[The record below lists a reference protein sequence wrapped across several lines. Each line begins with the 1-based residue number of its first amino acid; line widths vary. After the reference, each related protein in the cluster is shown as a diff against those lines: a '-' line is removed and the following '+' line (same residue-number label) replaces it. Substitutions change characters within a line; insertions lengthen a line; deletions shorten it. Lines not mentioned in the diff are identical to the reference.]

1 MTSVVEDIYWEAESK
16 EIAVEVA
23 GFDTNEAQ
31 SACAA
36 MPEASLFCL
45 VRNLVHNAVH
55 YVPQGGNVTISFREQ
70 SDRLILCVAD
80 TGPGIP
86 EAERTR
92 VFDPFYR
99 VLGTQQTGTGL
110 GLAICKT
117 IADRYGCAIALDWTD
132 SQAQKGLSVTVDMPK
147 A

>member
-1 MTSVVEDIYWEAESK
+1 M
-16 EIAVEVA
+16 
-23 GFDTNEAQ
+23 
-31 SACAA
+31 
-36 MPEASLFCL
+36 
-45 VRNLVHNAVH
+45 HNAVH

-99 VLGTQQTGTGL
+99 VLGTQQTEP
-110 GLAICKT
+110 
-117 IADRYGCAIALDWTD
+117 DWD
-132 SQAQKGLSVTVDMPK
+132 WPFAKLLRIVMAVPLR
-147 A
+147 